1 MQRRRIG
8 APHDVVTFLNIRREQ
23 RMPAA
28 YVVDELVNAYAMRI
42 IDQTL
47 IELADQDRL
56 ENRQFS

>member
-1 MQRRRIG
+1 
-8 APHDVVTFLNIRREQ
+8 
-23 RMPAA
+23 MPAA